1 MNPQTFR
8 TDSEGALSYFVAGNE
23 NYPQDS
29 GFALKNWTK
38 CEVENAGVFITSDS
52 ASTMGKVHFTNAD
65 GEVTSVDKTWK
76 FVKDEQGTI
85 RIALHHSS
93 LEYISE

>member
-1 MNPQTFR
+1 
-8 TDSEGALSYFVAGNE
+8 
-23 NYPQDS
+23 
-29 GFALKNWTK
+29 
-38 CEVENAGVFITSDS
+38 
-52 ASTMGKVHFTNAD
+52 MGKVHFTNAD